1 MIKIDEGKCAISTDA
16 DDKYNRDP
24 AEINIDLKAFLSKLN
39 PDTEIVLV
47 LQIRDDCGG
56 VYTTLR
62 IEGHPDRILEMCGN
76 SMGGYFIDNVGYVW
90 GAFGTR
96 DFVVKA
102 VKEEAK

>member
-1 MIKIDEGKCAISTDA
+1 MSIAEDIIFEEQEHTCVVNDNS
-16 DDKYNRDP
+16 
-24 AEINIDLKAFLSKLN
+24 AEISIDLKAFLSKLTPN
-39 PDTEIVLV
+39 TEIVLV

-76 SMGGYFIDNVGYVW
+76 SIGGYFIDNVGYVW

-102 VKEEAK
+102 VKEEQK

>member
-1 MIKIDEGKCAISTDA
+1 MSVTEDIVFEECACVNNGPTDL
-16 DDKYNRDP
+16 NV
-24 AEINIDLKAFLSKLN
+24 NLKAFLLKLTPN
-39 PDTEIVLV
+39 TEIVLV

-76 SMGGYFIDNVGYVW
+76 SIGGYFIDNVGYVL

-102 VKEEAK
+102 VKEEKK